1 MNGGLSLVNRFECVL
16 ATVLHE
22 EPPVTPQIIDFTNEI
37 ARAKFSPIIE
47 EGVRMAGEAEKT
59 AYGLVAVE
67 YSSLDRVLR
76 EADFMDN
83 FIVGVGSGGF
93 RVKRVVES
101 SDETYTVEWETGA
114 LWRMGTARR
123 IWARE
128 YVKYP
133 VECEDDLEELELP
146 DPDDSERY
154 EGLEKKIRYVVD
166 RGFFPMC
173 SINGF
178 FSGVWYFLRG
188 PLEVTLKDIYI
199 RREFY
204 RRLLAKIGEF
214 NLKAEKN
221 LLERGALMIGW
232 VEDLGYN
239 KGMFIQPKLYEE
251 LIYPWHRKAIELAHK
266 YGAFVN
272 MHSHGNINA
281 IVPLLVNAHL
291 DVLNPIGPSDNM
303 DLKRLKEN
311 YGDKLCLQGG
321 LSKHIGLMNLEEL
334 KEHILDRLRIGS
346 PGGGFILSSEGDIPY
361 EMSIENFREFL
372 KMSRKYRVNRLL
384 N

>member
-1 MNGGLSLVNRFECVL
+1 MVNRFECVL

-22 EPPVTPQIIDFTNEI
+22 EPPVTPQIISFTNEM
-37 ARAKFSPIIE
+37 ARAKFSPIVE
-47 EGVRMAGEAEKT
+47 EGVRRMEKEVRKAAYESTAEESAG
-59 AYGLVAVE
+59 
-67 YSSLDRVLR
+67 LDRALR

-83 FIVGVGSGGF
+83 FIIGVGDGGF
-93 RVKRVVES
+93 KVRRVVEAT
-101 SDETYTVEWETGA
+101 DKTYIVEWETGA

-123 IWARE
+123 VWARE
-128 YVKYP
+128 YIKYP
-133 VECEDDLEELELP
+133 VNCEDDLDGLELP
-146 DPDDSERY
+146 DPDDPRRY
-154 EGLEKKIRYVVD
+154 EGLEKGIRYVMD

-173 SINGF
+173 GINGF

-188 PLEVTLKDIYI
+188 PLEVTLKDIYM
-199 RREFY
+199 RRGFY
-204 RRLLAKIGEF
+204 KKLLAKIGEF
-214 NLKAEKN
+214 NIKAEKN

-239 KGMFIQPKLYEE
+239 KGMFIHPKLYEE
-251 LIYPWHRKAIELAHK
+251 LIYPWHKRAIELAHK

-281 IVPLLVNAHL
+281 IVPLLVNAKL

-303 DLKRLKEN
+303 DLKALKEN

-321 LSKHIGLMNLEEL
+321 LSKHIGLMSLEEL
-334 KEHILDRLRIGS
+334 KAHLLDRLRIGS

-361 EMSIENFREFL
+361 EMSIENFKEFL
-372 KMSRKYRVNRLL
+372 KASRKYRVNKPLSW
-384 N
+384 